1 MPENLPSTLDGPL
14 PSPPSDLSA
23 VHFRIDDDHYAVFS
37 FPTVAS
43 ELPGSLSPCERDVL
57 RAVLRGDSNREIGER
72 RGTSE
77 RTVANQVQ
85 AIFKKLRV
93 HSRCELA
100 AWYARSGM
108 RI

>member
-1 MPENLPSTLDGPL
+1 
-14 PSPPSDLSA
+14 

-37 FPTVAS
+37 FPTRAA

-57 RAVLRGDSNREIGER
+57 RAVVRGDSNREIAES
-72 RGTSE
+72 RGTSD

-85 AIFKKLRV
+85 AIFRKLGV

-100 AWYARSGM
+100 AWFARSGM
-108 RI
+108 RL

>member
-1 MPENLPSTLDGPL
+1 MQEILPSSLDGPL

-23 VHFRIDDDHYAVFS
+23 VHFRIKDDHYAVFS
-37 FPTVAS
+37 FPARTAN
-43 ELPGSLSPCERDVL
+43 LPDSLSPCERDVL
-57 RAVLRGDSNREIGER
+57 RAVVRGDSNREIAKQ

-85 AIFKKLRV
+85 AIFRKVGV

-100 AWYARSGM
+100 AWFARSGM
-108 RI
+108 RL